1 MNNLVLAYLGD
12 AVYELYIRKYLISSG
27 IAKVK
32 DLQTES
38 LKYVS
43 AASQRQILEGLQD
56 KKIFSDEEIDIIKRG
71 RNMNSHK
78 NKSTDIIT
86 YKIATG
92 FETLIGYL
100 YLNNQDRLESIMKEI
115 IGIV

>member
-12 AVYELYIRKYLISSG
+12 AVYDLYVREFLIEKG

-32 DLQTES
+32 DLQKNS

-43 AASQRQILEGLQD
+43 AVSQTQILENLINDGILTE
-56 KKIFSDEEIDIIKRG
+56 SEIEIVKQG
-71 RNMNSHK
+71 RNARSHK
-78 NKSTDIIT
+78 SVSTDIIT
-86 YKIATG
+86 YKKATG

-100 YLNNQDRLESIMKEI
+100 YKNDKERLDEIMKE
-115 IGIV
+115 VLK